1 MSLADTYSAEYQRLL
16 PAALEEKLRGWL
28 ARCVGAALC
37 LASAAGWL
45 SILTWSAA
53 DPSLTLHRL
62 APTRNLLGYPGAVLS
77 DLLLQTLGFA
87 TVFLLFPAIM
97 WGLELLTAQRIA
109 QFRSRAALLP
119 FAVLALATGC
129 SALPMAA
136 NWPLHSG
143 YGGLLGDLFYNAVAG
158 TAGAVT
164 NGQGTGLVGLV
175 LFSGGL
181 AALAYCVGLV
191 GQGGAVGMGA
201 PEGDYRLHLPR
212 FGWRARRAAAP
223 VAAPVE
229 PVFDANAPGLGESP
243 PILEEP
249 FQAAAM
255 RPVPRSE
262 REPALE
268 PGSARQATG
277 STPAADE
284 EIGGREPDFDL
295 STDLGSRA
303 IAERFAPPGARRR
316 PVPAVAPDLSAAPPP
331 AAMPT
336 SPPQRP
342 QAGYRQPSLQLL
354 KRPAAGRPG
363 PELTK
368 TVLRG
373 TARLLED
380 VLADFGVK
388 AEIRDIKPGPVVTL
402 FEIEPA
408 RGTKT
413 SRVIALADD
422 IARSMS
428 ATGVRLAVIPGRNA
442 IGIELPNA
450 RREPVLLRELLDS
463 EAFRRLDAALPLV
476 LGKSIAGEPVLADL
490 ARLPHLLVAGTTGSG
505 KSVGLNAMVLSLLY
519 RLSPEQCRI
528 IMIDPKMLELSAYNG
543 IPHLLCPVVTDPEK
557 AVAALNWV
565 VREMEERYKRMAH
578 IGVRSIEVFNNR
590 VRNARASGSAL
601 KRTVQVGF
609 DRRTGKALYEVEQLA
624 LEPMPHIVVIIDEFA
639 DLMIAAG
646 KEIEAA
652 LQRIAQMARAAGIHV
667 IMATQRPSVDV
678 VTGTLKANFPA
689 RIAYKVASKIDSRT
703 ILGEQGAE
711 NLLGQGDM
719 LFSTGSAQPVRVHG
733 PFVSDEEVDAVAAF
747 LREHGEARY
756 IDGVTDAP
764 EDTPDEVSETVA
776 PDDELYDK
784 AVALVLRDR
793 KAQPSQLQRRLGISY
808 AAAARLIERMAVDG
822 IVGPAN
828 SAGRRQ
834 VLISPGDSG
843 ATPD

>member
-1 MSLADTYSAEYQRLL
+1 VSLADTYSAEYQRLL
-16 PAALEEKLRGWL
+16 PAALEEKLKGWL
-28 ARCVGAALC
+28 ARCAGAALC
-37 LASAAGWL
+37 LASLAGWL
-45 SILTWSAA
+45 SILTWSVA

-87 TVFLLFPAIM
+87 AVFLLFPAVM
-97 WGLELLTAQRIA
+97 WGLELLSAQRIG

-158 TAGAVT
+158 AAGAVT
-164 NGQGTGLVGLV
+164 NGQSTALVGLV

-181 AALAYCVGLV
+181 AALTYCVGLV
-191 GQGGAVGMGA
+191 GQGGAASMGA
-201 PEGDYRLHLPR
+201 PEGYRPHLPR
-212 FGWRARRAAAP
+212 FVWRARGAAAP
-223 VAAPVE
+223 VAAPLE
-229 PVFDANAPGLGESP
+229 PVFSGTGEPGLGETL

-255 RPVPRSE
+255 RPAPRPE

-268 PGSARQATG
+268 PGVGQAMG
-277 STPAADE
+277 STPGLHE
-284 EIGGREPDFDL
+284 ETGGREPDFDL
-295 STDLGSRA
+295 STDLESSA
-303 IAERFAPPGARRR
+303 IAARFAPPGARRR
-316 PVPAVAPDLSAAPPP
+316 PTPVVPEPPAVAPSVASPARPPR
-331 AAMPT
+331 
-336 SPPQRP
+336 RP
-342 QAGYRQPSLQLL
+342 QAGYRQPNLQLL
-354 KRPAAGRPG
+354 KRPAGGRPG

-450 RREPVLLRELLDS
+450 RREPVLLRELLES

-476 LGKSIAGEPVLADL
+476 LGKSIAGEPIVADL

-519 RLSPEQCRI
+519 RLSPEQCRL

-590 VRNARASGSAL
+590 VRNARASGSGL

-624 LEPMPHIVVIIDEFA
+624 LESMPHIVVIIDEFA

-747 LREHGEARY
+747 LREQGEARY
-756 IDGVTDAP
+756 VEGVTDAP
-764 EDTPDEVSETVA
+764 EDTPEDGSETVA
-776 PDDELYDK
+776 PDDQLYDK

-808 AAAARLIERMAVDG
+808 AAAARLIERMAADG

-834 VLISPGDSG
+834 VLISPGD
-843 ATPD
+843 AVAAPA